1 MLYMTNLR
9 FALRTLFKTPF
20 VTIFA
25 IISIALGIGANTA
38 MFSIFE
44 QVLMR
49 PLPVQEPD
57 RLVNLA
63 APRPLIKDA
72 VGISLSYEGG
82 WAGNS
87 NDSFSYPM
95 FRDLEKIQT
104 AFTGIAA
111 HSEFRAN
118 LAAQNK
124 VLAGN
129 GLLVSGSYFS
139 VLGIRPALGRLLSP
153 QDDRVIG
160 ELPVVVLSYT
170 FWKNHFGLN
179 PDVLNQTMVVNGQAM
194 TIIGVAP
201 HGFEG
206 TTMGYAPQV
215 FVPITLRQSMKRG
228 SPALE
233 ARLDRWAFLFARLKP
248 GISIEQAEATLKG
261 QYSAIIKEVEAPLL
275 KGISEQAMAQFKA
288 HALALS
294 PGVRGQ
300 SVVFGMKDLKMTM
313 SLLLGIT
320 VLVLIIACSNVA
332 NLLLARGAARAGEMA
347 VRLSIG
353 ASRLRIVTQ
362 LLTESCLLALMAGI
376 ASIPAAQ
383 WTLDLVTSLI
393 PPEDILP
400 IHFAINKE
408 ALLFTAALMIGT
420 GLLFGLFPALHIS
433 RPNLVSTIRGQAGQP
448 SGAKSAARFRASL
461 ATAQIALSLTLLM
474 VTGLFTKSLLNA
486 NRSNIGLNIDRVVT
500 FSISPFRN
508 GYTHQGSLQLL
519 ERLEENLAALPGVTN
534 VTASMNPL
542 LVSRAEHSVGVEG
555 YQTDPYRDMAPYAKI
570 GPAYFKMLGVPL
582 ISGREFT
589 RSDAA
594 DRPKVAIINEAFAK
608 KYNLGRDVLGKHIGD
623 GSGWQHPD
631 MEIVGLVPNAKYGGI
646 GMESLPWFFSPYRQE
661 SQIEFISFYVQTSL
675 NPEQLFPGIKK
686 LMAQIDPNLPVENL
700 RTMPQMVRDSDFIQK
715 TFVLLST
722 AFTCLAVLLAAI
734 GIYGVLAYAVAQR
747 TREIGLRI
755 ALGASEAQVRGMVLY
770 KVGIMTLIGVAIG
783 LFLGISI
790 GRTIAF
796 MLYQLQGSDPV
807 VLFSS
812 AIILAL
818 VALIAGFI
826 PAYRASKIDPMQA
839 LRYE

>member
-1 MLYMTNLR
+1 MTMANIR

-44 QVLMR
+44 HILMR

-57 RLVNLA
+57 RLVNLV
-63 APRPLIKDA
+63 APRPLIK
-72 VGISLSYEGG
+72 GIISSFEGG
-82 WAGNS
+82 WAGES
-87 NDSFSYPM
+87 SDSFSYPM

-118 LAAQNK
+118 IAAQDK
-124 VLAGN
+124 VLVGR
-129 GLLVSGSYFS
+129 GLLVSGSYFQVLS
-139 VLGIRPALGRLLSP
+139 VRPALGRLLSP

-160 ELPVVVLSYT
+160 ESPVVVLSHA
-170 FWKNHFGLN
+170 FWETHFGRH
-179 PDVLNQTMVVNGQAM
+179 PGVLNQTMIVNGQAM

-206 TTMGYAPQV
+206 TTFGYVPQV
-215 FVPITLRQSMKRG
+215 FVPITMRQLMKRG
-228 SPALE
+228 SPALNS
-233 ARLDRWAFLFARLKP
+233 RLDRWAFLFARLKP
-248 GISIEQAEATLKG
+248 GVSIEQAEAALKS
-261 QYSAIIKEVEAPLL
+261 QYSAIINEVEAPLL

-300 SVVFGMKDLKMTM
+300 SVVFGMKDLKMTV

-353 ASRLRIVTQ
+353 ASRLRIVIQ
-362 LLTESCLLALMAGI
+362 LLTESCLLALMAGL

-383 WTLDLVTSLI
+383 WTLDFIASLI
-393 PPEDILP
+393 PPEDIAP
-400 IHFAINKE
+400 IHFAINTD
-408 ALLFTAALMIGT
+408 ALLFAAVLTIGT
-420 GLLFGLFPALHIS
+420 GVLFGLFPALHIS
-433 RPNLVSTIRGQAGQP
+433 RPNLISTIRGQAGQP

-461 ATAQIALSLTLLM
+461 ATAQIALSLTLLV
-474 VTGLFTKSLLNA
+474 VTGLFTRSLLNA
-486 NRSNIGLNIDRVVT
+486 NRTNLGLNIDRVAT

-508 GYTHQGSLQLL
+508 GYTHQGSLQLF

-542 LVSRAEHSVGVEG
+542 LVSWAEQGVGVEG
-555 YQTDPYRDMAPYAKI
+555 YQTDPYRDMANYAKI

-608 KYNLGRDVLGKHIGD
+608 KYNLGRDILGKHIGD
-623 GSGWQHPD
+623 SSGWQHPD
-631 MEIVGLVPNAKYGGI
+631 MEIVGLVQNAKFGGI
-646 GMESLPWFFSPYRQE
+646 GTESRPWFFSPYRQE
-661 SQIEFISFYVQTSL
+661 SQIEFISFYVQSSL

-686 LMAQIDPNLPVENL
+686 LMSQIDSHLPVENL
-700 RTMPQMVRDSDFIQK
+700 RTMPQMVRDSDFMQK

-722 AFTCLAVLLAAI
+722 AFSCLAVLLTAV

-755 ALGASEAQVRGMVLY
+755 ALGASEAQVRAMVLC
-770 KVGIMTLIGVAIG
+770 KVGIMTLIGIAIG
-783 LFLGISI
+783 LFFGISI
-790 GRTIAF
+790 GRIAGF
-796 MLYQLQGSDPV
+796 MLYQLQGSDPAV
-807 VLFSS
+807 VGISIVISVLVS
-812 AIILAL
+812 LA
-818 VALIAGFI
+818 AGFI
-826 PAYRASKIDPMQA
+826 PAYRASKIEPMQA

>member
-1 MLYMTNLR
+1 MANLR
-9 FALRTLFKTPF
+9 FALRTLFRTPF
-20 VTIFA
+20 VTICA
-25 IISIALGIGANTA
+25 IVSIALGIGANTA

-63 APRPLIKDA
+63 APKPRL
-72 VGISLSYEGG
+72 VGTSCYLGFAGG
-82 WAGNS
+82 I
-87 NDSFSYPM
+87 DEVFSYPL

-104 AFTGIAA
+104 AFTDIAA
-111 HSEFRAN
+111 HSQFNAN
-118 LAAQNK
+118 LAAREM
-124 VLAGN
+124 VLAGK
-129 GLLVSGSYFS
+129 GLFVSGGYFPI
-139 VLGIRPALGRLLSP
+139 LGIRPALGRLLNP
-153 QDDRVIG
+153 QDDHVIG
-160 ELPVVVLSYT
+160 EVPVVVLSHA
-170 FWKNHFGLN
+170 FWKTHFSQD
-179 PDVLNQTMVVNGQAM
+179 PSVLNKTMVINGQVM
-194 TIIGVAP
+194 TIVGVTQY
-201 HGFEG
+201 GFEG
-206 TTMGYAPQV
+206 TTLGYEPQV
-215 FVPITLRQSMKRG
+215 FVPITMRG
-228 SPALE
+228 LMERGYDALDSPLS
-233 ARLDRWAFLFARLKP
+233 RLSSWVYLFARLKS
-248 GISIEQAEATLKG
+248 GVSIEQAGASIKG
-261 QYSAIIKEVEAPLL
+261 QYSAIINETDVPMF
-275 KGISEQAMAQFKA
+275 KGIDNQTMAQFKA
-288 HALALS
+288 HTPVLT
-294 PGVRGQ
+294 PGTRGQ
-300 SVVFGMKDLKMTM
+300 SIVFGMKELKVTLVMI
-313 SLLLGIT
+313 LGISA
-320 VLVLIIACSNVA
+320 LVLAIACSNVA

-353 ASRLRIVTQ
+353 AGRARIVTQ

-383 WTLDLVTSLI
+383 WTLDFITSLI
-393 PPEDILP
+393 PPEDISP

-408 ALLFTAALMIGT
+408 TLLFTAVLTIGT
-420 GLLFGLFPALHIS
+420 GLLFGLFPALNIS
-433 RPNLVSTIRGQAGQP
+433 RPNLISTLRGQGGQP
-448 SGAKSAARFRASL
+448 SGAKSAARFRTSL

-486 NRSNIGLNIDRVVT
+486 GRTNLGLNIDQVTT

-508 GYTHQGSLQLL
+508 GYTHQGSLQLF
-519 ERLEENLAALPGVTN
+519 EQLEENLAALPGVTN

-542 LVSRAEHSVGVEG
+542 LASWAEQGVGVEG
-555 YQTDPYRDMAPYAKI
+555 YQTDPYRDLANYAKI

-594 DRPKVAIINEAFAK
+594 DRPRVAIINEAFAK
-608 KYNLGRDVLGKHIGD
+608 KYNLGRNVLGKHIGD
-623 GSGWQHPD
+623 SSGWQHPD
-631 MEIVGLVPNAKYGGI
+631 MEIVGLVSNAKFGRI
-646 GMESLPWFFSPYRQE
+646 GTESRPWFFSPYRQE
-661 SQIEFISFYVQTSL
+661 RQIQFISFYVQTSL
-675 NPEQLFPGIKK
+675 NPEQLFPGIRK

-722 AFTCLAVLLAAI
+722 AFTCLAILLAAI

-770 KVGIMTLIGVAIG
+770 KVGIMTLVGVVIG
-783 LFLGISI
+783 LLLGISI

-796 MLYQLQGSDPV
+796 MLYQIQGSDPA
-807 VLFSS
+807 VLCSS
-812 AIILAL
+812 VIILAL

-826 PAYRASKIDPMQA
+826 PAYRASKIEPMQA

>member
-1 MLYMTNLR
+1 MVNLK

-63 APRPLIKDA
+63 APRPLLQ
-72 VGISLSYEGG
+72 GIISSHEGG
-82 WAGNS
+82 WAGDS

-111 HSEFRAN
+111 LSEFRAN
-118 LAAQNK
+118 LAVQDK
-124 VLAGN
+124 VLAGR
-129 GLLVSGSYFS
+129 GLLISGSYFS
-139 VLGIRPALGRLLSP
+139 VLGIRPALGRLLSLL
-153 QDDRVIG
+153 DDRVIG
-160 ELPVVVLSYT
+160 EAPVVVLGHA
-170 FWKNHFGLN
+170 FWETHFGRL

-201 HGFEG
+201 PGFEG
-206 TTMGYAPQV
+206 TTLGYEPQV
-215 FVPITLRQSMKRG
+215 FVPITMRQLMKRG
-228 SPALE
+228 SPALNS
-233 ARLDRWAFLFARLKP
+233 RVDRWAFLFARLKP
-248 GISIEQAEATLKG
+248 EISIEQAEAALKS
-261 QYSAIIKEVEAPLL
+261 QYSAIINEVEAPLL
-275 KGISEQAMAQFKA
+275 KGISQQAMAQFKA

-300 SVVFGMKDLKMTM
+300 SVVFGMKDLKTTM

-353 ASRLRIVTQ
+353 ASRLRIVLQ
-362 LLTESCLLALMAGI
+362 LLTESCLLALMAGL

-383 WTLDLVTSLI
+383 WTLDLITSLI
-393 PPEDILP
+393 PPEDISG
-400 IHFAINKE
+400 IQFALNKP
-408 ALLFTAALMIGT
+408 ALLFTAVLTIGT

-461 ATAQIALSLTLLM
+461 AAAQIALSLTLLV

-486 NRSNIGLNIDRVVT
+486 NRTNLDLNIDRVVT

-508 GYTHQGSLQLL
+508 GYTYQGSLQLF
-519 ERLEENLAALPGVTN
+519 ERLEENLAALPGVAN

-542 LVSRAEHSVGVEG
+542 LVSWAENSVGVEG
-555 YQTDPYRDMAPYAKI
+555 YQTDPYRDIANYAKI
-570 GPAYFKMLGVPL
+570 GPAFFKMLGVPL

-608 KYNLGRDVLGKHIGD
+608 KYNLGRDALGKHIGN

-631 MEIVGLVPNAKYGGI
+631 MEIVGLVPNAKFGRI
-646 GMESLPWFFSPYRQE
+646 GTESRPWFFSPYRQE

-675 NPEQLFPGIKK
+675 NPEQLFFGIKK

-700 RTMPQMVRDSDFIQK
+700 RTMPQMLRDSNFIGK

-722 AFTCLAVLLAAI
+722 SFSCLAVLLTAV
-734 GIYGVLAYAVAQR
+734 GIYGVLAYTVAQR

-755 ALGASEAQVRGMVLY
+755 ALGASEAQVCAMVLY
-770 KVGIMTLIGVAIG
+770 KVGIITLIGVAIG
-783 LFLGISI
+783 LFFGISI
-790 GRTIAF
+790 GRIIGF

-807 VLFSS
+807 VICSS
-812 AIILAL
+812 IAILAL
-818 VALIAGFI
+818 VALVAGFI
-826 PAYRASKIDPMQA
+826 PAYRASKTDPMQA